1 MEIKGFEI
9 KECIFEGNNSTI
21 WKANQ
26 ISLGRPVAIKVLK
39 PEMAANP
46 EQKAEFLREARITAK
61 IKHPNL
67 IQVYDIGDEGN
78 LCYYTMEYCGGP
90 TVEQLLEKEKKL
102 SNKKALDI
110 ALQVAH
116 GLRRLWQEEH
126 MVHRNLKPDNILTTK
141 DNTAK
146 ICDFG
151 LVKIC
156 SDGAEEKD
164 SESLAGTPNYMSP
177 ELAAGKDID
186 CRSDMYSL
194 GALIY
199 HMLTGQAP
207 FGDRTEADDV
217 LDGQRQDQIVNPKE
231 LAPGTSISAVNLL
244 SRLMMKSP
252 NYRHKSWDDAVAAI
266 DKAKKGRLFLMHKSE
281 ALSTIGD
288 LHSSETPGRTMKHP
302 VQRSEVFTFPLWLH
316 AALWL
321 ALILWWTGTGI
332 VLMRESAPVS
342 PEEEGSAFADI
353 SLDDAKGNEKELSV
367 PTNSVSEN
375 SNPGNGGEGPADQP
389 GGQHAETPPAET
401 TAFSQPAESTETI
414 ITLELMKKVT
424 EGKLADAFA
433 SLNGKS
439 PAQDSKEANQLKTMQ
454 QVIKKLSSVDSEV
467 AQAFARKVGLDVTI
481 HHAGKEIPVTIKS
494 VINNTINARP
504 VGNGPKEV
512 TFPVSRLQPSEK
524 ARWLGRA
531 RSNADHAV
539 RFFLYARDGDKEKA
553 ERHASASGSLSDPL
567 GDFLA
572 SQ

>member
-46 EQKAEFLREARITAK
+46 EQKAEFLREARITAR

-67 IQVYDIGDEGN
+67 IQVYDIGEKEN

-90 TVEQLLEKEKKL
+90 TVEQLLGKEKKL

-126 MVHRNLKPDNILTTK
+126 MVHRNLKPANILTTK

-156 SDGAEEKD
+156 SDGAEEKE

-177 ELAAGKDID
+177 ELAAGKNID

-194 GALIY
+194 GAMIY

-207 FGDRTEADDV
+207 FSDRTEADDV

-252 NYRHKSWDDAVAAI
+252 NYRHKSWDEAIDAI

-288 LHSSETPGRTMKHP
+288 LHSSETPGITMEP
-302 VQRSEVFTFPLWLH
+302 GRQSDVFTFPLWLH

-332 VLMRESAPVS
+332 VLMREPAPAS
-342 PEEEGSAFADI
+342 SEEEGSAFADV
-353 SLDDAKGNEKELSV
+353 SLDDAKENEKELST
-367 PTNSVSEN
+367 PKTSVSEKG
-375 SNPGNGGEGPADQP
+375 NPGNGNEESPGEP
-389 GGQHAETPPAET
+389 GGQDAEIQPEET
-401 TAFSQPAESTETI
+401 QDLPQPAESTETI
-414 ITLELMKKVT
+414 ITRALMRKVK

-481 HHAGKEIPVTIKS
+481 HHAGKEIPVTVKS

-539 RFFLYARDGDKEKA
+539 RFFLYAMDGDKEKA
-553 ERHASASGSLSDPL
+553 QKHASASGSLSDPL
-567 GDFLA
+567 SDFLA
-572 SQ
+572 LQ